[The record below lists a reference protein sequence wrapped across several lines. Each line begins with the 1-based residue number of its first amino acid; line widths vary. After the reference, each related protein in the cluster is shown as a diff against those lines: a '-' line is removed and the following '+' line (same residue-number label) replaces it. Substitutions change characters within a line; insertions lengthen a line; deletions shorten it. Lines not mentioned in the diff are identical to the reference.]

1 MGKKNPAP
9 SKVVDETN
17 APPKLPKA
25 NKVIAKVEK
34 KEKKHKRDKDSKVS
48 FAIS

>member
-1 MGKKNPAP
+1 MGKKNLAP

-25 NKVIAKVEK
+25 NKMIAKADK
-34 KEKKHKRDKDSKVS
+34 KKRKHKKDKDSEVS